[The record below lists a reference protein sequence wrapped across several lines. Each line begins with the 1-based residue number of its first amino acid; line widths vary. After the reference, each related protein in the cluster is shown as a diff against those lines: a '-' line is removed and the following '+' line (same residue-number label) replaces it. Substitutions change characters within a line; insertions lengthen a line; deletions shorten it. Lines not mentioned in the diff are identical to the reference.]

1 MEPQSTPDD
10 NKETVVL
17 VSEMFGTAFFIINF
31 MIHTDPKT
39 RFSDDKSIN
48 SMIIA
53 ASYVAAR
60 HISGGGFLTGIP

>member
-1 MEPQSTPDD
+1 
-10 NKETVVL
+10 
-17 VSEMFGTAFFIINF
+17 MFGTAFFIINF

-60 HISGGGFLTGIP
+60 HISGGGFLTGIPQIE